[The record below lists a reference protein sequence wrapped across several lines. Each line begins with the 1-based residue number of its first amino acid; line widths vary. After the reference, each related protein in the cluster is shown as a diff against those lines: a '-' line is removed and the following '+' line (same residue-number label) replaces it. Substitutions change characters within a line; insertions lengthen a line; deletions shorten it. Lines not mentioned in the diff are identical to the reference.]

1 MRLTWP
7 EVSARRLAR
16 NHLATPVQDPARI
29 SADVLG
35 IHAQV
40 MSAAELSICVRSRTE
55 TRSDVREALWRA
67 KTLVKTRGSRGTVH
81 LLAADDLP
89 MWTGAL
95 SALPHGRGPFPDD
108 VRMTAE
114 QTDRVVEA
122 IADALTEA
130 ELTVDE
136 LTDAIV
142 RRVGAWAGERVMEAF
157 QDKWPR
163 WRQIENVAANRGALC
178 FGPDRGRRT
187 TYTSPRRWLPGFA
200 PAPAEEALSALV
212 RRFLHTY
219 GPATSAQFARWLGAP
234 PAWTASLFGRLPDLE
249 TVEFDGTPAMINKGD
264 AGGADAVGGLRLLPY
279 FDAYGIACHPRSLLF
294 PGRAAERALTG
305 GQAGNIPLLLI
316 DGEVGGVWHQRR
328 SGNRIA
334 VGVEPLTDLTAR
346 QRTAL
351 DAEVGRIG
359 EILQATPSLTIGPI
373 SAGAHA

>member
-16 NHLATPVQDPARI
+16 NHLATPADDPVQI

-40 MSAAELSICVRSRTE
+40 MSAAEMSICVRTRSK
-55 TRSDVREALWRA
+55 TRSDVRDALWRA
-67 KTLVKTRGSRGTVH
+67 KTLVKTRGPRGTVH

-95 SALPHGRGPFPDD
+95 SALPYGRSPYPDE

-114 QTDRVVEA
+114 QTDQVVEA
-122 IADALTEA
+122 IADAVAEA

-142 RRVGAWAGERVMEAF
+142 ERVGPWAGERVMEAF

-200 PAPAEEALSALV
+200 PAPAEAALSELV
-212 RRFLHTY
+212 RRFLQAY

-234 PAWTASLFGRLPDLE
+234 PGWTASLFDRLPDLE
-249 TVEFDGTPAMINKGD
+249 TVDFDGSPAMINKGD
-264 AGGADAVGGLRLLPY
+264 VARADAAAGLRLLPY

-294 PGRAAERALTG
+294 PGRAADRALSG

-316 DGEVGGVWHQRR
+316 DGEVGGVWHQKR
-328 SGNRIA
+328 SGNKIA
-334 VGVEPLTDLTAR
+334 VGVEPLTDLTFR
-346 QRTAL
+346 QRKAL

-359 EILQATPSLTIGPI
+359 EILQGTPTLTIGPI
-373 SAGAHA
+373 TVGAHA